1 MKEARFAPLTAETA
15 PEAARPLLRGSA
27 AQFGFLPSPVARA
40 ARSPELLKS
49 LFAGFA
55 SFDRS
60 SLSRVEREVVALT
73 VAFENEC
80 HYCMAMHSALLL
92 RTPELAPVVAALRA
106 GAPQPDPRLEAL
118 RRFTLAVYNGKGRVD
133 AATWEMFTAAGFGE
147 AEALDVV
154 LGVGVYVMSTLANV
168 LTDAPVDPPFAGQTW
183 TKPAVRGGAGGK
195 TDPMYMAVG

>member
-1 MKEARFAPLTAETA
+1 MRFAPLDPETA
-15 PEAARPLLRGSA
+15 PVAAKPLVAGSQK
-27 AQFGFLPSPVARA
+27 QFGFVPSPVAKL
-40 ARSPELLKS
+40 ARSPQALKY

-55 SFDRS
+55 AFEHS
-60 SLSRVEREVVALT
+60 SLGPLEQEVLAMT

>member
-1 MKEARFAPLTAETA
+1 MNQDRFAPLTAETA
-15 PEAARPLLRGSA
+15 PEPARPLLRGSA

-80 HYCMAMHSALLL
+80 HYCMAMHSTLLL
-92 RTPELAPVVAALRA
+92 GTPELAPLVAALRA
-106 GAPQPDPRLEAL
+106 GGPLPDPRLEAL
-118 RRFTLAVYNGKGRVD
+118 RVFTRAVYLGRGRVD
-133 AATWEMFTAAGFGE
+133 AGTWSAFAAVGFGE
-147 AEALDVV
+147 TEALDVV

-183 TKPAVRGGAGGK
+183 TKPVVRAAPTR
-195 TDPMYMAVG
+195 TDPMYTAVG